1 MAALEDPLR
10 VQEHLGKVR
19 IRVYGE
25 VGGEES
31 RGKDGVSLE
40 GGLTSRVSSHDDN
53 KEESSLPASHL
64 VQFLQIFVLVCSAA
78 NNGKKGE
85 KKQTKAADR
94 KTRWCGVA
102 NLP

>member
-19 IRVYGE
+19 IRDCGE

-31 RGKDGVSLE
+31 RGKGGVSLE
-40 GGLTSRVSSHDDN
+40 GGLTSRVSSHDN

-64 VQFLQIFVLVCSAA
+64 VHFLQIFVCSAA